1 MRLVAGENSD
11 HAGIMQI
18 TSSGATVELPDDIPG
33 KPCAGGFIFGLY
45 KSGSTMLHGAVR
57 RLARAT
63 QTKQVDVIH
72 SFHGRGVHLEKA
84 DFSEAE
90 KATLERW
97 MSEPGALYS
106 GWREFPRNYRLP
118 LGPETR
124 TFLLIRD
131 PRDII
136 TSHYFSLRYSH
147 PVRGPSGSDILKS
160 RQRLQTIGIDAF
172 ALSAAKQIQGYFR
185 AYEALAGTKLMLR
198 RYEDVI
204 FDKPT
209 LLADLCSHF
218 GIKTPRP
225 RLERIAHSIDQR
237 PAAEDVSAHI
247 RQVTPGDHKKK
258 LKPETIEELNVLL
271 ADILSKYG
279 YATNA

>member
-1 MRLVAGENSD
+1 
-11 HAGIMQI
+11 MQI
-18 TSSGATVELPDDIPG
+18 TTSGATVELPDEIPG
-33 KPCAGGFIFGLY
+33 IPCAGGFVFGLY

-72 SFHGRGVHLEKA
+72 SFHGGGIHLEKA
-84 DFSEAE
+84 EFSEAE
-90 KATLERW
+90 KAALEHW
-97 MSEPGALYS
+97 MGRPGILYS
-106 GWREFPRNYRLP
+106 GWRQFPLNYRLP
-118 LGPETR
+118 LRPETH

-131 PRDII
+131 PRDIL

-160 RQRLQTIGIDAF
+160 RQHLQTTGIDAF
-172 ALSAAKQIQGYFR
+172 ALSAAKQIEGYFR
-185 AYEALAGTKLMLR
+185 AYDALAGTNLMLR

-204 FDKPT
+204 FDKPK
-209 LLADLCSHF
+209 LIADLCSHF
-218 GIKTPRP
+218 GISAPRP
-225 RLERIAHSIDQR
+225 RLERIAKGIDQR

-258 LKPETIEELNVLL
+258 LQPETIEQLNALL
-271 ADILSKYG
+271 ADILSKHG
-279 YATNA
+279 YTTNT